1 METNQ
6 SSLRD
11 GIIALA
17 EKHAKGYLKSYSET
31 RGYRSIA
38 LGTSWEALMKN
49 LANVVLEYSHNFEGK
64 SLDMPNPEE
73 TAAILIRSGVPAT
86 AIEARHKHL
95 TVSLTNGEYR
105 IYREPSGSG
114 SGTFRILRPENSPVI
129 KANLTSQGLA
139 DLLLEFDSALDGV
152 EDVMRKLMQDLKA
165 VDFRKQV
172 EAKSR
177 DIERTTIKTL
187 LDTVLAPLGIIGYFN
202 IKDGVVSLRLVKAL
216 QADLEMPF
224 DEMAG
229 FLSDPQ
235 KVNDGLS
242 RCSTSFRTI
251 TTRRTLKVV
260 SVDEFRDL
268 SHIGGNHLGSK
279 FTVYW
284 NNNLEP
290 LI

>member
-38 LGTSWEALMKN
+38 LGTPWEALMKN
-49 LANVVLEYSHNFEGK
+49 LANVVLEYSHNFEGE

-95 TVSLTNGEYR
+95 TLSLTNGEYR

-114 SGTFRILRPENSPVI
+114 SGTFRILRPDNSPII

-139 DLLLEFDSALDGV
+139 DLLLALDSALDGV
-152 EDVMRKLMQDLKA
+152 EDVMRKLMRDLKE

-172 EAKSR
+172 EAKTR

-187 LDTVLAPLGIIGYFN
+187 LDTVLAPLGIAGSFRVKN
-202 IKDGVVSLRLVKAL
+202 GLVTINL
-216 QADLEMPF
+216 TQSFHADLEMPF
-224 DEMAG
+224 DDMAG
-229 FLSDPQ
+229 FLADPQ
-235 KVNDGLS
+235 KVTDALQVTPVEESHDLNHVDFGFLS
-242 RCSTSFRTI
+242 KMKRNSYI
-251 TTRRTLKVV
+251 
-260 SVDEFRDL
+260 
-268 SHIGGNHLGSK
+268 
-279 FTVYW
+279 
-284 NNNLEP
+284 
-290 LI
+290 